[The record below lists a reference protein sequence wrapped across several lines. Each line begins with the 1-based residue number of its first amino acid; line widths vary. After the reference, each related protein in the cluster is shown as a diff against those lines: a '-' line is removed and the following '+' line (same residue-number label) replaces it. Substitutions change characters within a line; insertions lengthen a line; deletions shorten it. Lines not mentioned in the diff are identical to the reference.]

1 MALASINSYVVNIYI
16 RDVVIAAGYSINALY
31 ACVCASP
38 MCGARRE
45 SETDYRAAHRSE
57 YKLPMLTLPLSPE
70 IAVPGLLAVVDHAV
84 GELRRG
90 GFVILSAAEEGEG
103 VFIMQAAEAVT
114 SQSLGILGR
123 LSDQPVALAL
133 TLRRAMVLGLVEK
146 ALDGSPDP
154 TDVVLVKA
162 PAGLEAE
169 RVLPLAEVAAEEH
182 TVRSESLSVTFLS
195 GRSAIGAAVRLVKL
209 ARLLPAAVL
218 VPRSF
223 EPKVSS
229 HSAVRK
235 ILKGDVP
242 LAITVKVEDINTYD
256 QCVVRTLRP
265 VSEAQVPLAGAENV
279 RLIAFRP
286 SDGGI
291 EHLAIIVGIP
301 DSTTPVLVRLHSECF
316 TGDLLDSLRCDCG
329 SQLRGAIAA
338 ITAAGAGVLLYLAQ
352 EGRGIG
358 LVNKLRAYQLQ
369 DRGFDTLEANGQ
381 LGFDDDER
389 TYMPAAE
396 MLRQLG
402 FCRVRLMTN
411 NPHKVEA
418 LVYHGIEV
426 TERIPHIFPAN
437 AHNLSYIQTKSTKGN
452 HIF

>member
-1 MALASINSYVVNIYI
+1 MTRV
-16 RDVVIAAGYSINALY
+16 
-31 ACVCASP
+31 
-38 MCGARRE
+38 
-45 SETDYRAAHRSE
+45 
-57 YKLPMLTLPLSPE
+57 LTVPLSPK

-90 GFVILSAAEEGEG
+90 GFVTLSATGDG
-103 VFIMQAAEAVT
+103 CLVMQAAEAVT
-114 SQSLGILGR
+114 PQSLGLLAR
-123 LSDQPVALAL
+123 LSDKPVALAL
-133 TLRRAMVLGLVEK
+133 TLRRAMVLGLVERT
-146 ALDGSPDP
+146 GSPDP
-154 TDVVLVKA
+154 TDVVLLHG

-169 RVLPLAEVAAEEH
+169 RVLPLAAAAEQTPAAE
-182 TVRSESLSVTFLS
+182 RLCLPENLSVTFFS
-195 GRSAIGAAVRLVKL
+195 GHSAIGAAVRLVKL
-209 ARLLPAAVL
+209 ARLLPAAIIAQKL
-218 VPRSF
+218 QTFECCERSTVIAESLPIF
-223 EPKVSS
+223 
-229 HSAVRK
+229 
-235 ILKGDVP
+235 
-242 LAITVKVEDINTYD
+242 ITVNVEDIHTYD
-256 QCVVRTLRP
+256 QCVARTLRP

-286 SDGGI
+286 GDGGL
-291 EHLAIIVGIP
+291 EHLAIIVGMP
-301 DSTTPVLVRLHSECF
+301 DCTTPVLVRLHSECF

-338 ITAAGAGVLLYLAQ
+338 MTTAGAGVLLYLAQ

-389 TYMPAAE
+389 TYLPAAE

-411 NPHKVEA
+411 NPRKVEG
-418 LVYHGIEV
+418 LVSHGIDV
-426 TERIPHIFPAN
+426 IERVPHIFPSN
-437 AHNLSYIQTKSTKGN
+437 AHNLSYIHTKATKGE